1 MEETTELE
9 KRRARERRED
19 EKKRAIR
26 FLLDNH
32 REAIKHMSLEELDDL
47 IEEVRAQIRIQD
59 DELDAL
65 SSGGRRTRKVKKKR
79 TRRKN
84 KVLLYG
90 INT

>member
-1 MEETTELE
+1 MEGTTELE

-47 IEEVRAQIRIQD
+47 IEEVRAEIRRQ